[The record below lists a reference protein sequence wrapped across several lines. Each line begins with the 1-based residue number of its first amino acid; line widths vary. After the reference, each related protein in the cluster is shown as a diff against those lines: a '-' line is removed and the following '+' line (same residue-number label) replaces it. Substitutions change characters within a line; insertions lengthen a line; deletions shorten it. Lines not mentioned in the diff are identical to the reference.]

1 MARLARAY
9 FLQELDSLP
18 GSIVLKKTAEFLREI
33 QKKDREKML
42 QLQIMM
48 REMELRDREN
58 ELFMKKLKGV
68 VPF

>member
-1 MARLARAY
+1 
-9 FLQELDSLP
+9 
-18 GSIVLKKTAEFLREI
+18 VLKKTAEFLREI